1 MFFYY
6 SDKALRQFSKLD
18 KAIQKE
24 IKTYTDNLESLEN
37 PRTKGKALK
46 ANLKGLEDIKK
57 NPHKYKDHALK
68 GNLKGIRDCHIRPD
82 LILLYEKNNN
92 ELILTALR
100 IGKHSE
106 LGLSNDR

>member
-18 KAIQKE
+18 KVIQ
-24 IKTYTDNLESLEN
+24 
-37 PRTKGKALK
+37 
-46 ANLKGLEDIKK
+46 
-57 NPHKYKDHALK
+57 
-68 GNLKGIRDCHIRPD
+68 
-82 LILLYEKNNN
+82 
-92 ELILTALR
+92 TALR